1 MEIRRKDI
9 MRILM
14 IILYLIFTVSG
25 LILMKKGGNAGKITL
40 SAGEFGFTISWI
52 SALGF
57 ICYIISFLLFTRIIM
72 MFENVSYISPICNGI
87 AQVMIMVASWLI
99 LKERLTGLSIGGA
112 ALVIIG
118 VVIMNIKK

>member
-1 MEIRRKDI
+1 MKY
-9 MRILM
+9 LM
-14 IILYLIFTVSG
+14 IVIYIAFTVSG
-25 LILMKKGGNAGKITL
+25 LILMKKGGNAGKIGIG
-40 SAGEFGFTISWI
+40 SGEFSFSISWI

>member
-40 SAGEFGFTISWI
+40 TTGEFGFTISWI